1 MNDIYDAPG
10 MEASL
15 VATLAALRTA
25 GPAPSP
31 NESMVGAAKQV
42 APPLAAFAHTLG
54 TYMSGP
60 DFADFE
66 LDAEL
71 ADNDLDDW
79 AEDLQGAGC
88 DLKQCLLIGTTGG
101 GDEYLF
107 MAAQDDEAGYAVFV
121 WAMDGEPYEASDHPL
136 WRVGLF
142 SDLFRYLIQR
152 DRAELDESLR
162 AIA

>member
-1 MNDIYDAPG
+1 MTDIYDAPG

-15 VATLAALRTA
+15 VATLAVLRAPGLA
-25 GPAPSP
+25 GGT
-31 NESMVGAAKQV
+31 NETMVAAAKQV
-42 APPLAAFAHTLG
+42 PAPLAAFAHTLG
-54 TYMSGP
+54 SYKSGP

-79 AEDLQGAGC
+79 AEDLQEAGC

-107 MAAQDDEAGYAVFV
+107 MAAQDNEAGYALYL
-121 WAMDGEPYEASDHPL
+121 WAMDGEPYEASEHPL

-142 SDLFRYLIQR
+142 SDLYRYLVQR
-152 DRAELDESLR
+152 GRTELDESLR
-162 AIA
+162 AIV